1 MIRDAQGHA
10 LPGATPEA
18 AAHLD
23 EAVRAFT
30 LVYGDTVGLYD
41 AALDAAPQ
49 LVMAHLGKAWTLSLS
64 NDPMMA
70 VKGRAIL
77 EGARNLPMNV
87 RERTHFAALSQA
99 VQGLRA
105 SAVAILERHL
115 MSHPFDL
122 VAHMA
127 ALQMDGHLGR
137 FGRARDRSARA
148 LPRWS
153 RDLPGYGILLSFYA
167 FGLEELGEYARAEA
181 AARHAAEIEPH
192 NYWPH
197 HCVSHVLEMTG
208 RPAEGLH
215 WMDSREPYWVAKE
228 NNNRAH
234 IWWHKALFHIELGE
248 YELALSLYDGPISAT
263 LRPLAMSMCNLP
275 ALLWRLEALG
285 CDAGERWQKLL
296 PTWDGHADGMLC
308 VFTDIHAAMVEL
320 RAGAR
325 QALDRRVATMSATA
339 ARSDENAEIYGRV
352 GLPVVAAL
360 TAFSDGHYAE
370 AVELILPLR
379 SDLWRIGGSHAQRD
393 VIEWTLAEAA
403 GHAGPGMRDIAI
415 SLANE
420 RLDYR
425 PHSEPNQRFLRQ
437 AEAIAI

>member
-1 MIRDAQGHA
+1 MICDAQGHA
-10 LPGATPEA
+10 LSGATVEA
-18 AAHLD
+18 VAYLD
-23 EAVRAFT
+23 KAVRAFT
-30 LVYGDTVGLYD
+30 LVYGDTIGLYD
-41 AALDAAPQ
+41 TALNSAPQ
-49 LVMAHLGKAWTLSLS
+49 LVMARLGKAWTLSLS
-64 NDPMMA
+64 NDPLMA

-77 EGARNLPMNV
+77 DGARDLPMNV
-87 RERTHFAALSQA
+87 RERAHFAALSKA

-153 RDLPGYGILLSFYA
+153 KDQPGYGIVLAFYG
-167 FGLEELGEYARAEA
+167 FGLEESGEYARAEA
-181 AARHAAEIEPH
+181 TARHAAELEPH

-208 RPAEGLH
+208 RPAEGLR
-215 WMDSREPYWVAKE
+215 WMESREPYWVAQA

-234 IWWHKALFHIELGE
+234 IWWHKALFHVELGH
-248 YELALSLYDGPISAT
+248 YDMALALYDGPISAT

-285 CDAGERWQKLL
+285 CDAGERWQNLV

-308 VFTDIHAAMVEL
+308 VFTDIHAAMIEL

-325 QALDRRVATMSATA
+325 AALERRIATMRATA
-339 ARSDENAEIYGRV
+339 AGSDENAEIYGRV

-360 TAFSDGHYAE
+360 TAFSDGRYAE
-370 AVELILPLR
+370 AVEIILPLR
-379 SDLWRIGGSHAQRD
+379 LDLWRIGGSHAQRD
-393 VIEWTLAEAA
+393 VIDWTLAEAA
-403 GHAGPGMRDIAI
+403 GRAGPGMRDVAIA
-415 SLANE
+415 LANE
-420 RLDYR
+420 RLGHR
-425 PHSEPNQRFLRQ
+425 PQSEPNLRFLRQ
-437 AEAIAI
+437 AELIAV